1 MAKMTKADIQKRQL
15 EIMTKMDEMDEKT
28 NAREAKMRA
37 LTSEEQKGALTEEQK
52 RELEALKAEQ
62 RSQDIEYDALVRE
75 SAGLSA
81 RAKAMATGKDLEQ
94 IREREDYGAKIRE
107 MVNDCFTN
115 RRAANAT
122 TILANA
128 ITKDPG
134 GDNNTEAN
142 LQAGGLI
149 PVEIRPIIDTK
160 VPGTELP
167 DDLVMVTGVTGTQ
180 VIPYSIN
187 DVKFT
192 VEGEVTKVNE
202 QPLDFAN
209 ITTSPK
215 RVAASVPVSRRAVA
229 NAAFDIIAFITY
241 KFQKGW
247 AIFRAL
253 HIYAHGNYTKLQS
266 PFAQVTVKELTLDE
280 NIGKNLAK
288 EIAEMYDLGFE
299 GDPEL
304 IFDKTTEVDLKF
316 TKLIPGT
323 TDSNR
328 TVVENGQCVGYRY
341 HISPFVDYTIDANGV
356 ASKDFVGEGENKKA
370 VRYIAIGHFGYLNE
384 QVYADGIEF
393 NIDGTS
399 SANFDRNVIA
409 LGMGLDYSLVE
420 MSSKVNGNTSGKPQA
435 FKLIKLIEPASSN
448 EIGG

>member
-37 LTSEEQKGALTEEQK
+37 LTSEEQKGTITDEQK

-128 ITKDPG
+128 ITT
-134 GDNNTEAN
+134 GDDQNNTAN
-142 LQAGGLI
+142 LEAGGLI
-149 PVEIRPIIDTK
+149 PVEIKPIIDTK
-160 VPGTELP
+160 VPGIELP
-167 DDLVMVTGVTGTQ
+167 EDLVMVTGVTGTQ

-192 VEGEVTKVNE
+192 VEGEVTKVEE
-202 QPLDFAN
+202 QALDFAN

-247 AIFRAL
+247 AMFRAL
-253 HIYAHGNYTKLQS
+253 HIYAHGNYDKLQS
-266 PFAQVTVKELTLDE
+266 PFAQVTVEELTLDE
-280 NIGKNLAK
+280 NIGKNLANK
-288 EIAEMYDLGFE
+288 VAEMYDLGFE
-299 GDPEL
+299 GDPE
-304 IFDKTTEVDLKF
+304 IIMDKTTEVDLKF

-328 TVVENGQCVGYRY
+328 TVIQDGQCVGYRY
-341 HISPFVDYTIDANGV
+341 HVSPYIDYTINANGV
-356 ASKDFVGEGENKKA
+356 ATKETD
-370 VRYIAIGHFGYLNE
+370 RYIGIGHFGYLNE

-420 MSSKVNGNTSGKPQA
+420 MSSKVNGNTNGKPQA
-435 FKLIKLIEPASSN
+435 FKLIKLVEPASSD

>member
-1 MAKMTKADIQKRQL
+1 MGKMTKADIQKRQL
-15 EIMTKMDEMDEKT
+15 EIMTKLDEMDEKT

-37 LTSEEQKGALTEEQK
+37 LTSEEQKEE
-52 RELEALKAEQ
+52 REKLMAEQ

-107 MVNDCFTN
+107 MVNDCYTN

-128 ITKDPG
+128 ITSGADQ
-134 GDNNTEAN
+134 NTTAN
-142 LQAGGLI
+142 LEAGGLV

-167 DDLVMVTGVTGTQ
+167 EDLVMVTGVTGTQ

-192 VEGEVTKVNE
+192 VEGEVTKVAE
-202 QPLDFAN
+202 QALDFAN

-229 NAAFDIIAFITY
+229 NAAFDIVAFITY

-247 AIFRAL
+247 AMFRAL
-253 HIYAHGNYTKLQS
+253 HIYAHGNYDKLQS
-266 PFAQVTVKELTLDE
+266 PFAQVTVETLTLDE
-280 NIGKNLAK
+280 NIGKNLARK
-288 EIAEMYDLGFE
+288 VAEMYDLGFE
-299 GDPEL
+299 GDPE
-304 IFDKTTEVDLKF
+304 IIMDKTTEVDLKF

-328 TVVENGQCVGYRY
+328 TVIQDGQCVGYRY
-341 HISPFVDYTIDANGV
+341 HVSPFIDYTINANGV
-356 ASKDFVGEGENKKA
+356 ATKDTD
-370 VRYIAIGHFGYLNE
+370 RYIGIGHFGYLNE

-393 NIDGTS
+393 NVDGTS

-420 MSSKVNGNTSGKPQA
+420 MSSKVNGNTTGKPQA
-435 FKLIKLIEPASSN
+435 FKLIKLVEPASSN

>member
-1 MAKMTKADIQKRQL
+1 MAKMTKADIEKRQL
-15 EIMTKMDEMDEKT
+15 EIMTKLDEMDEKT

-37 LTSEEQKGALTEEQK
+37 LTSEEQKEE
-52 RELEALKAEQ
+52 REKLMAEQ

-128 ITKDPG
+128 ITEGTDQNEK
-134 GDNNTEAN
+134 AN

-160 VPGTELP
+160 VPGIELP
-167 DDLVMVTGVTGTQ
+167 EDLVMVTGVTGTQ

-192 VEGEVTKVNE
+192 VEGEVTKVAE
-202 QPLDFAN
+202 QALDFAN

-247 AIFRAL
+247 AMFRAL
-253 HIYAHGNYTKLQS
+253 HIYAHGAYTALQS
-266 PFAQVTVKELTLDE
+266 PFAQVDVVELTLDE

-288 EIAEMYDLGFE
+288 EIAKMYDLGFE
-299 GDPEL
+299 GDPE
-304 IFDKTTEVDLKF
+304 IIMDKTTEVDLKF

-328 TVVENGQCVGYRY
+328 TVIQDGQCVGYRY
-341 HISPFVDYTIDANGV
+341 HVSPYIDYSINAQGV
-356 ASKDFVGEGENKKA
+356 ATKGKD
-370 VRYIAIGHFGYLNE
+370 RYIGIGHFGYLNE

-420 MSSKVNGNTSGKPQA
+420 MSSKVNGKNGKPQA
-435 FKLIKLIEPASSN
+435 FKLIKLVEPVSSN
-448 EIGG
+448 VIGG

>member
-1 MAKMTKADIQKRQL
+1 MESL
-15 EIMTKMDEMDEKT
+15 KT
-28 NAREAKMRA
+28 
-37 LTSEEQKGALTEEQK
+37 
-52 RELEALKAEQ
+52 EQ
-62 RSQDIEYDALVRE
+62 RNQDIEYDALVRE

-107 MVNDCFTN
+107 MVKDCFIN

-128 ITKDPG
+128 ITDDPG
-134 GDNNTEAN
+134 GDNNADAN

-167 DDLVMVTGVTGTQ
+167 EDLVMVTGVTGTQ

-187 DVKFT
+187 DVKFS
-192 VEGEVTKVNE
+192 VEGEVTKVAE
-202 QPLDFAN
+202 QSLDFAN

-247 AIFRAL
+247 AMFRAL
-253 HIYAHGNYTKLQS
+253 HIYAHGAYTKLQS
-266 PFAQVTVKELTLDE
+266 PFAQVDVVELTLDDNIGE
-280 NIGKNLAK
+280 NIAK
-288 EIAEMYDLGFE
+288 EIAKMYDLGFE

-304 IFDKTTEVDLKF
+304 KI
-316 TKLIPGT
+316 G
-323 TDSNR
+323 R
-328 TVVENGQCVGYRY
+328 
-341 HISPFVDYTIDANGV
+341 
-356 ASKDFVGEGENKKA
+356 ASCRERV
-370 VRYIAIGHFGYLNE
+370 
-384 QVYADGIEF
+384 
-393 NIDGTS
+393 
-399 SANFDRNVIA
+399 
-409 LGMGLDYSLVE
+409 
-420 MSSKVNGNTSGKPQA
+420 
-435 FKLIKLIEPASSN
+435 
-448 EIGG
+448 

>member
-1 MAKMTKADIQKRQL
+1 MAQMTKADIQKRQL

-28 NAREAKMRA
+28 NVREAKIRT
-37 LTSEEQKGALTEEQK
+37 LTSEEQKEE
-52 RELEALKAEQ
+52 REKLMAEQ

-81 RAKAMATGKDLEQ
+81 RAKAMATGKELSQ

-128 ITKDPG
+128 VKDG
-134 GDNNTEAN
+134 ADQNVTAN
-142 LQAGGLI
+142 LEAGGLV

-160 VPGTELP
+160 VTGIELP
-167 DDLVMVTGVTGTQ
+167 EDLVMVTGVTGTQ

-192 VEGEVTKVNE
+192 VEGEVTKVAE
-202 QPLDFAN
+202 QALDFAN

-247 AIFRAL
+247 AMFRAL
-253 HIYAHGNYTKLQS
+253 HIYAHGEYTKLQS
-266 PFAQVTVKELTLDE
+266 PFAQVDVVQLTLDE

-288 EIAEMYDLGFE
+288 EIAKMYDLGFE
-299 GDPEL
+299 GDPE
-304 IFDKTTEVDLKF
+304 IIMDKTTEVDLKF

-328 TVVENGQCVGYRY
+328 TVIQDGQCVGYRY
-341 HISPFVDYTIDANGV
+341 HVSPYIDYSINAQGV
-356 ASKDFVGEGENKKA
+356 ATKGED
-370 VRYIAIGHFGYLNE
+370 RYIGIGHFGYLNE

-420 MSSKVNGNTSGKPQA
+420 MSSKVNGNTNGKPQA
-435 FKLIKLIEPASSN
+435 FKLIKLVEPASSN